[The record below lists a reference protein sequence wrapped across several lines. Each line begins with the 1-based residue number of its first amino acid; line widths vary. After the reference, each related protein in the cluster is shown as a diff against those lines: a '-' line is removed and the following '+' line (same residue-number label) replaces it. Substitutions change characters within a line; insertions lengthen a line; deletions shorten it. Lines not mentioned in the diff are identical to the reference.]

1 MGTTRDVIRLGM
13 LGCGTVGTGVLRVLT
28 EHAEDVEA
36 RLGAPVEVRRV
47 AVRDATRP
55 RDEVTRGVELT
66 EDADSVVQAD
76 DVDVVVEVMGGY
88 EPARTLVLRALG
100 AGKHVV
106 TANKALLARHG
117 RELFR
122 AAQAAGRDLMFEAAV
137 GGGVPV
143 IRTLREA
150 LASDRVEEVAAILNG
165 TSNFLL
171 SAMDLD
177 GAEFPEALAEA
188 QARGF
193 AEADPTMDVSG
204 TDAAQKLS
212 ILVALA
218 FGTHIP
224 YEAIHTEGVDQ
235 VEQADIAFAR
245 HFGYRIKPLA
255 LARRHAQGVEARVQ
269 PVLVPATGL
278 LGHVNGV
285 FNAVHLHSRALG
297 PSLLYGRGAGMMP
310 TAASVVS
317 DVIEVGRVVRRD
329 AERGGPSAGRLPP
342 LAFYPG
348 RLRTLPALPHGDV
361 RAPFY
366 LRFAA
371 PDRPGVLAA
380 LAGVLGEHGVSIH
393 QMIQRGGAEPVDI
406 AIITHTARQ
415 GDVDDALAR
424 VDAQGLTLGP
434 TRRLAIE
441 EAL

>member
-1 MGTTRDVIRLGM
+1 MRDVIRLGM
-13 LGCGTVGTGVLRVLT
+13 LGCGTVGTGVLRVLA
-28 EHAEDVEA
+28 EHAADVEA

-55 RDEVTRGVELT
+55 REALAGLTRGALVT
-66 EDADSVVQAD
+66 EDAGSVVEAE
-76 DVDVVVEVMGGY
+76 DVDIVVEVMGGY

-117 RELFR
+117 PELFK

-137 GGGVPV
+137 GGGIPV

-177 GAEFPEALAEA
+177 GAELPAALAEA

-193 AEADPTMDVSG
+193 AEADPTMDVAG

-224 YEAIHTEGVDQ
+224 YEDIHTEGLGQ
-235 VEQADIAFAR
+235 VAQADIALAR

-255 LARRHAQGVEARVQ
+255 LARRHAAGVEARVQ
-269 PVLVPATGL
+269 PVLVPAAGM
-278 LGHVNGV
+278 LGNVHGV
-285 FNAVHLHSRALG
+285 FNAVHLRSRALG
-297 PSLLYGRGAGMMP
+297 PSLLYGRGAGMLP

-317 DVIEVGRVVRRD
+317 DVIEVARVVRRD
-329 AERGGPSAGRLPP
+329 AEGGGDGAGRLPP

-348 RLRTLPALPHGDV
+348 RLQALPPLPHSDA

-371 PDRPGVLAA
+371 PDRPGVLASI
-380 LAGVLGEHGVSIH
+380 AGILGDHGVSIH
-393 QMIQRGGAEPVDI
+393 QMIQRGGAEPVDV
-406 AIITHTARQ
+406 AMITHAARA
-415 GDVDDALAR
+415 GDVDDALAA
-424 VDAQGLTLGP
+424 VDAAALVLGP